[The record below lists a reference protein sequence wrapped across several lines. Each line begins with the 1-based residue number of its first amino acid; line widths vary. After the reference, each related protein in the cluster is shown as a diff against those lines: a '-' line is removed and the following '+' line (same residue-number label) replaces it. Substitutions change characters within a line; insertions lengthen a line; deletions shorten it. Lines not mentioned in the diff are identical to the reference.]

1 MEVRLAS
8 GLQKDSI
15 VDGSGIRTVI
25 WFQGCLHHCY
35 MCHNPETWDL
45 NGGIVFDLNDIKE
58 EIKNLKY
65 QSGITLSGGDP
76 FFQAES
82 ATEIAKYAHECNL
95 NVWCYTGFTYEELIE
110 ADDDKK
116 NLLKNVD
123 VLVDGRF
130 ENEKK
135 SLACKF
141 RGSANQRIIDVP
153 KSIEQG
159 DIVLLY
165 ED

>member
-8 GLQKDSI
+8 ELQKDSI

-45 NGGIVFDLNDIKE
+45 NGGIVFDLDDIKE

-141 RGSANQRIIDVP
+141 RGSTNQRIIDVP

>member
-1 MEVRLAS
+1 MEVRFAS
-8 GLQKDSI
+8 GSEKDST

-45 NGGIVFDLNDIKE
+45 NGGIVFDLDDIKE

-141 RGSANQRIIDVP
+141 RGSTNQRIIDVP